1 MKSPT
6 DQWEA
11 YLKHGE
17 GLQLTSHCVERTVVQ
32 DLVKLG
38 YTVPS
43 KRTLVDT
50 LTAGL
55 EPLSVV
61 ASESRGQHGQ
71 TTLCSFEHFLN
82 LLWRPLIDFIEAC
95 DRGIDPQWTES
106 LGLHEKALLSE
117 MQGVLAS
124 AEKALDMDAWV
135 AFIQKTL
142 LRLLQI

>member
-1 MKSPT
+1 M
-6 DQWEA
+6 
-11 YLKHGE
+11 
-17 GLQLTSHCVERTVVQ
+17 ERTVLK

-38 YTVPS
+38 YTVPAQ
-43 KRTLVDT
+43 RTLVDT

-61 ASESRGQHGQ
+61 ASEKRGQHGE

-106 LGLHEKALLSE
+106 LGLHDKALLSE

-124 AEKALDMDAWV
+124 ADKALDMDAWV

-142 LRLLQI
+142 LRLLQIQVPTRLIMQVV